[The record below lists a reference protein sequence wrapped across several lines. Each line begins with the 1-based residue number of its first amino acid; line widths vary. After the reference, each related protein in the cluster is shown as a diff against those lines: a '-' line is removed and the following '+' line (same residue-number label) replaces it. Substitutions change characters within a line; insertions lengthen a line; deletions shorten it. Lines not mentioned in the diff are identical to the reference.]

1 MEFKLISWTVSDFNW
16 LNISGN
22 LLLLCYCL
30 VFHMFKE
37 NCRRKSLVS
46 SEGIKIKCLEAN

>member
-1 MEFKLISWTVSDFNW
+1 MEFKLILWTVSDFNW

-37 NCRRKSLVS
+37 NCRRKSLGS